1 MDLTAV
7 TSYRSARTSA
17 DLTLAPGEAFLAG
30 GTWLFSEPN
39 EDITGLVDL
48 TGLGWDSITV
58 ADAGVTVGALATIE
72 SLVAWG
78 NSNQTQWPAA
88 AMFAQAADALLAAFK
103 VWHLATVGG
112 NICRAYAAG
121 AMISLGAG
129 LDATA
134 TIRRPDGTEFV
145 VPVAEVPT
153 GDTTTILNPGEVM
166 TEVFFP
172 AKAMRSRAALRKM
185 ALARYGRSGA
195 VVTGRVDADGSAT
208 FGITAAT
215 TTPVV
220 WHLRA
225 LPAPGELMRLAST
238 ASGYYTDPMGSAD
251 WRRHVSGVLL
261 EQVREDLA

>member
-7 TSYRSARTSA
+7 TSYRSARVPA
-17 DLTLAPGEAFLAG
+17 DLALAPGEAFLAG

-48 TGLGWDSITV
+48 TDLGWNTITA
-58 ADAGVTVGALATIE
+58 ADAGVTVGALVTIE

-78 NSNQTQWPAA
+78 NENQGEWPAA
-88 AMFAQAADALLAAFK
+88 AMFSQAADALLAAFK
-103 VWHLATVGG
+103 VWHLATIGG

-134 TIRRPDGTEFV
+134 TIRRPDGTEYV
-145 VPVAEVPT
+145 VPVSEVPT
-153 GDTTTILNPGEVM
+153 GDTTTILNRGEVL

-172 AKAMRSRAALRKM
+172 AAAMRSRTALRKM
-185 ALARYGRSGA
+185 ALARYGRSGS
-195 VVTGRVDADGSAT
+195 VVTGRVDTDGSAT
-208 FGITAAT
+208 FSVTAAT
-215 TTPVV
+215 ATPVV
-220 WHLRA
+220 WHFPA
-225 LPAPGELMRLAST
+225 LPASGTLTRLASA

-251 WRRHVSGVLL
+251 WRRQVTGVLL